1 MQTLSFFPLM
11 EFFEFACLPTARG
24 GRHYSFHNIL
34 LRQRA
39 QVNEVK
45 GTVLNRVRNLE
56 TLGL

>member
-1 MQTLSFFPLM
+1 M
-11 EFFEFACLPTARG
+11 EFFEIACLPTARG

-56 TLGL
+56 TLGI